1 MSPTEAYEYIKTH
14 GGKAGQIAD
23 PGSETQTYGV
33 TNGSSDHYVFSGDA
47 TGNDPT
53 ISVSEGTVLTFNINV
68 GSGNHPF
75 WIKPHRLQGRPESPL
90 EISVEMESMVVQRI
104 QQAPLHGI
112 LEV

>member
-1 MSPTEAYEYIKTH
+1 MA
-14 GGKAGQIAD
+14 
-23 PGSETQTYGV
+23 
-33 TNGSSDHYVFSGDA
+33 SSDHYVFSGDA

-75 WIKPHRLQGRPESPL
+75 WIKTTQTTGKLMESPL